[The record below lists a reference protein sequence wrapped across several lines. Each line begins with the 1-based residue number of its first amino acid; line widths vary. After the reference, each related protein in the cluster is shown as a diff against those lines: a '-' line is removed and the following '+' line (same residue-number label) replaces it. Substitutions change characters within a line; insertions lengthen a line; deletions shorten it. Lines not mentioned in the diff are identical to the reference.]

1 MFQAKTSQESAIPGI
16 YSVPWAGLREDPSGF
31 LQALENCWILWPLLH
46 NAGGHEGY
54 LRASTVS
61 VRLSPA
67 TLEVCGLEQVTF
79 LFGDIVPGL

>member
-46 NAGGHEGY
+46 NAGAMKGIWEHP
-54 LRASTVS
+54 LS
-61 VRLSPA
+61 VW
-67 TLEVCGLEQVTF
+67 GLA
-79 LFGDIVPGL
+79 LPL